1 MFKQKTIITR
11 FLGYFYTPNAK
22 KHKVEKNQ
30 LEMFPIIMKNPEY
43 LEQVMDEDEVFY
55 KQIVY
60 HIIDLK
66 EGFLLKSLEESILL
80 SCLCIRH
87 KYNN

>member
-1 MFKQKTIITR
+1 
-11 FLGYFYTPNAK
+11 
-22 KHKVEKNQ
+22 
-30 LEMFPIIMKNPEY
+30 
-43 LEQVMDEDEVFY
+43 MDEDEVFY